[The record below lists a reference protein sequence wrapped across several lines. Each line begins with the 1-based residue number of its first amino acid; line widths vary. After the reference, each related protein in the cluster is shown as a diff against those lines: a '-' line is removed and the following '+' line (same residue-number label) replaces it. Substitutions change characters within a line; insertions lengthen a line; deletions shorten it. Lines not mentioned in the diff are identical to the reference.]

1 MHKRHCKYFSGKKPL
16 EESDLHKK
24 ETCGRCIKQKA
35 AGRKVFKE
43 DDPTYVCLFDPN
55 LNSSNSAKFNSF
67 LRDKY
72 PMPSRESPSS
82 RFERILDVLQ
92 TVLLKIK
99 VTKQPIFRLYP
110 REVELIAKELEKMQT
125 DIFHCAAVFPRNY
138 PVLSVVGLGDLDKL
152 LTKDLGSVG
161 ADVRGQMWTTFCLV
175 YQLAHEVDLIE
186 TDRLIKNPEKS
197 LPEKERKISEM
208 VRGRGASA
216 YLKIVDQILDVLE
229 KQLVSYEDLAA
240 IVCEGNLQR
249 ACSTC
254 DKEVTIRAVSA
265 GGMKIKRTPSVLF
278 RPTSSG
284 VFSCGH
290 SECQQSPEDDSWEV
304 RT

>member
-1 MHKRHCKYFSGKKPL
+1 MMSIATMSIDHNSDKRF
-16 EESDLHKK
+16 
-24 ETCGRCIKQKA
+24 A
-35 AGRKVFKE
+35 
-43 DDPTYVCLFDPN
+43 LFTW
-55 LNSSNSAKFNSF
+55 SS
-67 LRDKY
+67 
-72 PMPSRESPSS
+72 
-82 RFERILDVLQ
+82 
-92 TVLLKIK
+92 
-99 VTKQPIFRLYP
+99 
-110 REVELIAKELEKMQT
+110 
-125 DIFHCAAVFPRNY
+125 Y
-138 PVLSVVGLGDLDKL
+138 PVFSVVGLGDLDKL

-197 LPEKERKISEM
+197 TPEKERKISEM

-290 SECQQSPEDDSWEV
+290 SECLQSPEECSWVAAVAATWHKLRETKCDNCFLLAPAQDV
-304 RT
+304 HR